1 MKMAD
6 VEAMGLTLEQY
17 NQFFDEPIEDLPQE
31 TVAQEAA
38 VEVPEFANEATI
50 DVDTEAQMDAATVAE
65 TEVAEEPAETVAEAI
80 VPTVTTATSVAGM
93 EFKNMKAAAEYLATT
108 LNLKVTNTLDCLY
121 KCLKAKNHKTHKYA
135 VERRE
140 DNTVVLTP
148 LA

>member
-6 VEAMGLTLEQY
+6 VIAMGLTVEQY
-17 NQFFDEPIEDLPQE
+17 NEFFDDPIEDLVQE
-31 TVAQEAA
+31 TS
-38 VEVPEFANEATI
+38 VEESTIESPEFAEETPVVEAMTEEPEAEAATEI
-50 DVDTEAQMDAATVAE
+50 VPAVVDTAVAAGAL
-65 TEVAEEPAETVAEAI
+65 
-80 VPTVTTATSVAGM
+80 
-93 EFKNMKAAAEYLATT
+93 EFKNMKAAAVYLSEK

-140 DNTVVLTP
+140 DDTVVLTP